1 MLRLIFTLVVFLLL
15 SAAQLLPACAD
26 DGVWIRDI
34 HITGLQRTSPRTILR
49 ELPFSVGGLWHA
61 DSQAAGERRLRNL
74 GLFST
79 VVILPP
85 GEDGSVHV
93 VLKERWSLFILPEA
107 SRSDI
112 GKSTAGVTL
121 TEHNLWGLH
130 HQLRVAVREDTGKN
144 FSGLKGTR
152 ADGSYQWRRVAD
164 GPVSLA
170 FGMGAGRSVF
180 DAFDQGVLTGQY
192 QQQNSSWYTSASWAL
207 GAVPGDGWDLGLG
220 FYSSRST
227 FRLVTGVPA
236 TLVQDSRR
244 NSVLSTVTYTNL
256 DDHTTWITGTGFQYA
271 LDVAHQGFGSTV
283 NVYRQTSYLTHH
295 TRLYSSTAT
304 LDWRISGGA
313 ASGQVLKDGLFDI
326 GSNSGL
332 RGYLPGELQGQ
343 YYLFGNIEG
352 RFPLPAASNV
362 QLVAFSDVGQIWS
375 SHRPAFRRPVVAG
388 FGGGARLTLRWLVKG
403 TFRVDAAYGTAT
415 RRWRF
420 YFGTGQAF

>member
-1 MLRLIFTLVVFLLL
+1 M
-15 SAAQLLPACAD
+15 
-26 DGVWIRDI
+26 
-34 HITGLQRTSPRTILR
+34 
-49 ELPFSVGGLWHA
+49 WHA
-61 DSQAAGERRLRNL
+61 DSQTAGERRLRNL

-79 VVILPP
+79 VAIFPP
-85 GEDGSVHV
+85 DSDGSVSV
-93 VLKERWSLFILPEA
+93 VLKERWSLFILPEV

-112 GKSTAGVTL
+112 GKSTAGATL

-130 HQLRVAVREDTGKN
+130 HRFRLAVKEDTGTN
-144 FSGLKGTR
+144 FSALKGTR
-152 ADGSYQWRRVAD
+152 ADGSYQWNRVAD

-170 FGMGAGRSVF
+170 FGMGGGRSVF

-192 QQQNSSWYTSASWAL
+192 RQQNSSWYTSAGWAL
-207 GAVPGDGWDLGLG
+207 GEVPGDGWDLGLG

-227 FRLVTGVPA
+227 FRLVAGQPA

-256 DDHTTWITGTGFQYA
+256 DDHTTWLTGTGFQYA
-271 LDVAHQGFGSTV
+271 LDVAHQGLGSTV
-283 NVYRQTSYLTHH
+283 DVYRQTSYLTHH
-295 TRLYSSTAT
+295 TQLYSSTAT

-343 YYLFGNIEG
+343 YYLFGTIEG
-352 RFPLPAASNV
+352 RFPLTAASNV

-375 SHRPAFRRPVVAG
+375 SHRAAFHRPVVAG
-388 FGGGARLTLRWLVKG
+388 IGGGARLTLGWLVKG